1 MAIRLFPRS
10 SRLIGIEDQMH
21 RFALLTVFAAIACAQ
36 SDNPFDRPPADVDK
50 ALRARIQEFFGYHVT
65 GEFRKAEAMVAED
78 TKDYFYLHNK
88 LRYISI
94 EIAKIKYS
102 ENYTKAN
109 AIVLC
114 EQVYPALGFGDKPIM
129 IPTPSTWK
137 LENGKWMWWVDPEKV
152 GESPFG
158 RMKPGPDTAGA
169 KTPAPL
175 PPNLANMPNSTDFLF
190 DQVKLD
196 KNSVSLKPGESASV
210 SISNAAPGTMTVSI
224 RTKLPGIEA
233 SLDKSSLA
241 MNEKAILTIK
251 ATPAARPGSLE
262 LQIDPI
268 GQVLRVQVA
277 VSNPAPEAT
286 PGPAVPT
293 APPVTLD
300 KNAVSLKRGGS
311 ATVTISSSAPG
322 ATTLL
327 IQGRIPGIEAKL
339 DKSSLQSGEKAL
351 LTIKATNAA
360 KPGALVIRAD
370 PAGQTLP
377 VQVSVK

>member
-1 MAIRLFPRS
+1 
-10 SRLIGIEDQMH
+10 MH

-65 GEFRKAEAMVAED
+65 GEYRKAEAMVAED

-88 LRYISI
+88 PKYISI
-94 EIAKIKYS
+94 AIAKIQYS
-102 ENYTKAN
+102 ENYTKAS
-109 AIVLC
+109 AIILC
-114 EQVYPALGFGDKPIM
+114 EQVFLAPGFTDKPVK
-129 IPTPSTWK
+129 IPTPSAWK
-137 LENGKWMWWVDPEKV
+137 LENGKWMWWVDPAKI
-152 GESPFG
+152 GQSPFG
-158 RMKPGPDTAGA
+158 QMRPGPDVVGA
-169 KTPAPL
+169 KPSAPAPL
-175 PPNLANMPNSTDFLF
+175 SMANIPSSTDFLF

-196 KNSVSLKPGESASV
+196 KNSVSLKTGESAAV
-210 SISNAAPGTMTVSI
+210 AISNGAPGTMTVSI

-233 SLDKSSLA
+233 SLDKSSLQ

-251 ATPAARPGSLE
+251 ATAAARPGSLE

-268 GQVLRVQVA
+268 GQVLPVQVA
-277 VSNPAPEAT
+277 VSNPAPEVTPAT
-286 PGPAVPT
+286 PTPAG
-293 APPVTLD
+293 PPVMLD
-300 KNAVSLKRGGS
+300 KNAISLKRGES

-327 IQGRIPGIEAKL
+327 IQGKIPGIAAKL
-339 DKSSLQSGEKAL
+339 DKSSLQSGEKAV
-351 LTIKATNAA
+351 LTIRATNTA

-370 PAGQTLP
+370 PAGQILP